1 MHDQQQFLQN
11 ECYPT
16 TVFAVRSLEYYD
28 RFCNT
33 FVGMLWPFCAN
44 IWFVYFSL
52 CRTVRTK
59 PFILIVSSFIWHWTL
74 FVVFVII
81 VQEGFLV
88 VFWSFFVV
96 CFDGYSSSKT
106 VIDYAIFP
114 FSVYFLAYTYIY
126 TPSIFM
132 RHEHRYKH
140 NHAFWV
146 HLLL

>member
-1 MHDQQQFLQN
+1 M
-11 ECYPT
+11 
-16 TVFAVRSLEYYD
+16 TVFAVCSLEYYD
-28 RFCNT
+28 RFCSTLVGILWLFLQYVRWNIMTVLRQCLVCIFQFVFASYKTVHFDCIFIYLALNT
-33 FVGMLWPFCAN
+33 VCSVCN
-44 IWFVYFSL
+44 YCTRRVFSY
-52 CRTVRTK
+52 V
-59 PFILIVSSFIWHWTL
+59 LIVF
-74 FVVFVII
+74 
-81 VQEGFLV
+81 
-88 VFWSFFVV
+88 V
-96 CFDGYSSSKT
+96 CFDGYSSRKT